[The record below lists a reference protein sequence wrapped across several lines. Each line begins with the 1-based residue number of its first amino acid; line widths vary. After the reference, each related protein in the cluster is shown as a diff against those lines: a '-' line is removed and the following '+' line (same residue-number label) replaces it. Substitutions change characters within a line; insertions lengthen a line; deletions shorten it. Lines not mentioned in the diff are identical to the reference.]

1 MQPIRSLLWIGPA
14 QGLAESRVAE
24 SPTLDITW
32 VPSVEAALALPP
44 MTLDAALVAGPNPD
58 VLIDQVR
65 QWRRRP
71 GAGPVLAWL
80 EVKDPA
86 EEQETESVA
95 RAIRQ
100 LLETGAQEVLLAPDS
115 GSDASPGASPGPGA
129 AGDLRR
135 ELLARLDAL
144 AERGLSGHPNPR
156 YSVSGQDVSGQGVS
170 GQGVSG
176 QDVSGQGMSGQGM
189 SSRSMSGQPMPGQSI
204 PGQSMSGVAGAE
216 PGHTDS
222 PESPSVVGQSAA
234 MRDIHALIWRAAHSR
249 ATVLVQGETGT
260 GKELVARLVHARG
273 PRRKSTYVAIN
284 CAAFPESLLES
295 ELFGH
300 RKGAFTG
307 ADRDRPGHFELA
319 HRGTLFLDEIGET
332 SPALQAKLLRV
343 LQEREVLPVG
353 GNRPRPVDVRV
364 IAATNRDLGE
374 ETRAGRFREDLFYR
388 LAVFPIT
395 LPSLRERP
403 GDILELADHFLH
415 KHGQRE
421 QKPGCQLSA
430 AARRLLLSHSW
441 PGNVRELENE
451 IQRALALAETGE
463 CIGPRLLSPR
473 LTGLMEAV
481 AQAPHAGE
489 SLHASLCSIEA
500 WLIRRALD
508 HNGGR
513 RALTARKLGVTREGL
528 YKKMKRLGIA

>member
-44 MTLDAALVAGPNPD
+44 MTLDAALVAGPSPD

-86 EEQETESVA
+86 EGQETESVA

-100 LLETGAQEVLLAPDS
+100 LLETGVQEVLLAPGSCS
-115 GSDASPGASPGPGA
+115 GAIPGAIPSPTSGPIPGA
-129 AGDLRR
+129 TSGAIPAPTATGDLRR

-144 AERGLSGHPNPR
+144 AERASSGHSIPGH
-156 YSVSGQDVSGQGVS
+156 SMSGRS
-170 GQGVSG
+170 
-176 QDVSGQGMSGQGM
+176 MSGQ
-189 SSRSMSGQPMPGQSI
+189 SMSGQPMSGQSI

-222 PESPSVVGQSAA
+222 PESPAVVGQSAA

-430 AARRLLLSHSW
+430 AARRLLLSHPW

>member
-44 MTLDAALVAGPNPD
+44 MTLDAALVAGPSPD

-86 EEQETESVA
+86 EGQETESVA

-100 LLETGAQEVLLAPDS
+100 LLETGVQEVLLAP
-115 GSDASPGASPGPGA
+115 GSCSRAIPGATTDAIPGPSA

-144 AERGLSGHPNPR
+144 AERARSGHPTPR
-156 YSVSGQDVSGQGVS
+156 QS
-170 GQGVSG
+170 
-176 QDVSGQGMSGQGM
+176 VSGQGMS
-189 SSRSMSGQPMPGQSI
+189 
-204 PGQSMSGVAGAE
+204 GQSMSGVAGAE

-222 PESPSVVGQSAA
+222 PESPAVVGQSAA

-430 AARRLLLSHSW
+430 AARRLLLSHPW

-473 LTGLMEAV
+473 LTGLMEAI
-481 AQAPHAGE
+481 AQAPNAGE

>member
-65 QWRRRP
+65 QWQRRP

-86 EEQETESVA
+86 EDQETESVA

-100 LLETGAQEVLLAPDS
+100 LLETGAQEVLLAP
-115 GSDASPGASPGPGA
+115 GPGA

-144 AERGLSGHPNPR
+144 AERALSGHPTPR
-156 YSVSGQDVSGQGVS
+156 QSVSGQGMSGQGM
-170 GQGVSG
+170 SG

-189 SSRSMSGQPMPGQSI
+189 PGQSI
-204 PGQSMSGVAGAE
+204 PEQSMSGVPGAE
-216 PGHTDS
+216 PGHPDS

-273 PRRKSTYVAIN
+273 PRRKATYVAIN

-403 GDILELADHFLH
+403 EDILELANHFLH

-430 AARRLLLSHSW
+430 AARRLLLSHAW

-473 LTGLMEAV
+473 LTGLMEAI

>member
-80 EVKDPA
+80 EVKGPA
-86 EEQETESVA
+86 EDHENESVA

-100 LLETGAQEVLLAPDS
+100 LLETGAQEVLLAPGS
-115 GSDASPGASPGPGA
+115 GSGAIPGPTPGPIPGAISGAIPAPGA
-129 AGDLRR
+129 TATGDLRR

-144 AERGLSGHPNPR
+144 AERARSEQSIPGHSIPGHPMP
-156 YSVSGQDVSGQGVS
+156 GQS
-170 GQGVSG
+170 
-176 QDVSGQGMSGQGM
+176 MSA
-189 SSRSMSGQPMPGQSI
+189 RSMSGQAMS
-204 PGQSMSGVAGAE
+204 GQSMSGVAGAE

-222 PESPSVVGQSAA
+222 PESPAVVGQSAA

-284 CAAFPESLLES
+284 CAAFPETLLES

-430 AARRLLLSHSW
+430 AARRLLLSHAW

>member
-86 EEQETESVA
+86 EDQETESVA

-115 GSDASPGASPGPGA
+115 GAIPGAIPGPSA

-144 AERGLSGHPNPR
+144 AERSLSGQ
-156 YSVSGQDVSGQGVS
+156 S
-170 GQGVSG
+170 
-176 QDVSGQGMSGQGM
+176 VSGQGMSGQGM
-189 SSRSMSGQPMPGQSI
+189 SGQDMPGQSI
-204 PGQSMSGVAGAE
+204 PGQSMSGVPGAE
-216 PGHTDS
+216 PGHPDS
-222 PESPSVVGQSAA
+222 PDSPSVVGQSAA

-260 GKELVARLVHARG
+260 GKELVARLVHSRG
-273 PRRKSTYVAIN
+273 PRRKANYVALN
-284 CAAFPESLLES
+284 CAAFPETLLES

-403 GDILELADHFLH
+403 GDILELANHFLH

-430 AARRLLLSHSW
+430 AARRLLLSHAW

-473 LTGLMEAV
+473 LTGLMEAI

>member
-44 MTLDAALVAGPNPD
+44 MTLDAALVAGPSPD

-86 EEQETESVA
+86 EGQETESVA

-100 LLETGAQEVLLAPDS
+100 LLETGAQEVLLAPGS
-115 GSDASPGASPGPGA
+115 GAIPGAIPSPTSGPIPGA
-129 AGDLRR
+129 TSGAISAPTATGDLRR

-144 AERGLSGHPNPR
+144 AERASSGHSIPGH
-156 YSVSGQDVSGQGVS
+156 SMSGRS
-170 GQGVSG
+170 
-176 QDVSGQGMSGQGM
+176 MSGQ
-189 SSRSMSGQPMPGQSI
+189 SMSGQPMSGQSI

-222 PESPSVVGQSAA
+222 PESPAVVGQSAA

-430 AARRLLLSHSW
+430 AARRLLLSHPW

>member
-44 MTLDAALVAGPNPD
+44 MTLDAALVAGPNPE
-58 VLIDQVR
+58 VLIDQLR
-65 QWRRRP
+65 QWQRRP
-71 GAGPVLAWL
+71 GASPVLAWL

-86 EEQETESVA
+86 EDQETESVA

-115 GSDASPGASPGPGA
+115 GSGAIPGAIPSPTSGPIPGA
-129 AGDLRR
+129 ISGAIPAPTATGDLRR

-144 AERGLSGHPNPR
+144 AERARSGHPTPR
-156 YSVSGQDVSGQGVS
+156 QS
-170 GQGVSG
+170 
-176 QDVSGQGMSGQGM
+176 VSGQGMS
-189 SSRSMSGQPMPGQSI
+189 
-204 PGQSMSGVAGAE
+204 GQSMSGVAGAE

-222 PESPSVVGQSAA
+222 PESPAVVGQSAA

-273 PRRKSTYVAIN
+273 PRRKATYVAIN
-284 CAAFPESLLES
+284 CAAFPETLLES

-430 AARRLLLSHSW
+430 AARRLLLSHPW

-473 LTGLMEAV
+473 LTGLMEAI

>member
-86 EEQETESVA
+86 QDQETESVA

-100 LLETGAQEVLLAPDS
+100 LLETGVQEVLLAPDS
-115 GSDASPGASPGPGA
+115 GSIPGAIPGAVPDAITGTITGAIPGAVTGPGA

-144 AERGLSGHPNPR
+144 AERALSGHPTPR
-156 YSVSGQDVSGQGVS
+156 QSVSGQDVSDQGM
-170 GQGVSG
+170 
-176 QDVSGQGMSGQGM
+176 SGQGMSGQGM
-189 SSRSMSGQPMPGQSI
+189 SGQGMPR
-204 PGQSMSGVAGAE
+204 QSMSGVPGAK

-222 PESPSVVGQSAA
+222 PESPAVVGQSAA

-364 IAATNRDLGE
+364 IAATNRDLEE

-430 AARRLLLSHSW
+430 AARRLLLSHPW

-473 LTGLMEAV
+473 LTGLMEAI